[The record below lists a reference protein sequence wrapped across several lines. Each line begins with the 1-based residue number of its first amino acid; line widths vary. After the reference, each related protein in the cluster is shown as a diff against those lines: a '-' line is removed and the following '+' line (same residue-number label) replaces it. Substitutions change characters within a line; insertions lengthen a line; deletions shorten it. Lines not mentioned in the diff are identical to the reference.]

1 MSVWSLTTWSIL
13 LTFFHKIRLFDRIEI
28 FSAAACLTALWVR
41 SKEEGHQLK
50 YCNMPVIE
58 CVSSGNSLY
67 LHFPGGPILKY
78 IWCVRYNFLRFTY
91 SFISQLIDLGFEAS
105 ATWCY
110 PPTILLYFTRI
121 RGAFRKSGGEAIG
134 YNSLTINIIDT
145 F

>member
-28 FSAAACLTALWVR
+28 FSAAAWLTALWVR

-50 YCNMPVIE
+50 YCNMPVDRMRIIRKFFIFTFSWWPHFKIYFM
-58 CVSSGNSLY
+58 CS
-67 LHFPGGPILKY
+67 LHFFEVY
-78 IWCVRYNFLRFTY
+78 I
-91 SFISQLIDLGFEAS
+91 QLHFS
-105 ATWCY
+105 AHWSGIWSGIWS
-110 PPTILLYFTRI
+110 PTILLYFTRI